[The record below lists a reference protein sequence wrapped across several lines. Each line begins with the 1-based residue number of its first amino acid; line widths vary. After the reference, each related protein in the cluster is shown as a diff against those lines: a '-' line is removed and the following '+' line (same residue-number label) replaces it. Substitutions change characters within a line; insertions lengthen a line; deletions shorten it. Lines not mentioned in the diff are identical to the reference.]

1 MNQWV
6 EGPKREG
13 EGARFCSPGWQGHHG
28 ERGKSQG
35 LNPPDPPPPTR
46 MSSEP
51 YSLEKITHYAH
62 KSNRAL
68 THSLLV
74 EDTRGVILL
83 STSWNILHDQPIGG
97 AAAFLRQA
105 GRTSTTCCRC

>member
-1 MNQWV
+1 MRGRGLGFVPQDGKATV
-6 EGPKREG
+6 
-13 EGARFCSPGWQGHHG
+13 G

-62 KSNRAL
+62 KSNEAL